1 MQFFLGLLTAVVFF
15 VLLSGAVYIGYRV
28 GKKKPKPKPQP
39 IDEDEQRKAKQLQ
52 QDFVKL
58 MNYNEEIALQRK
70 KVNE

>member
-15 VLLSGAVYIGYRV
+15 VLLSGAVYIGYRI
-28 GKKKPKPKPQP
+28 GKKKPKPQP

-52 QDFVKL
+52 QDFIKL